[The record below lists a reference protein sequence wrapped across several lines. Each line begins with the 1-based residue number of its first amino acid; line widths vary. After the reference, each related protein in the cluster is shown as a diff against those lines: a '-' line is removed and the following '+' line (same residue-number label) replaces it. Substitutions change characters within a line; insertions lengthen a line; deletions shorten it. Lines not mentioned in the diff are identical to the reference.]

1 MAGLAVDDAQGM
13 ATGREIKI
21 HWFNDGMLLV
31 EEVNGHQIAH
41 GRSRLI
47 HKAAGLA
54 EEDILGILANLGN
67 FRLAD
72 LPLKK
77 QAVDNGS
84 DEHLKGSGR
93 TQAGAGQ
100 HRALAVGI
108 KARHPAAQLCKAGA
122 DAPHQGGGRIDFLL
136 LGHQA
141 VQRHGAQRIA
151 LGENAHGLGPVDPD
165 CSLGI
170 QVYGCR
176 QNPAPLVVRMVAAN
190 LCAAGCREI
199 ALRLSA
205 ESLSKALVQNFLLC
219 LCKMQRL

>member
-1 MAGLAVDDAQGM
+1 MRRVGKIDEDQPADAG
-13 ATGREIKI
+13 
-21 HWFNDGMLLV
+21 
-31 EEVNGHQIAH
+31 GH
-41 GRSRLI
+41 LI
-47 HKAAGLA
+47 HQAAGLA
-54 EEDILGILANLGN
+54 EIDVLGILADLSN
-67 FRLAD
+67 FRLTD

-84 DEHLKGSGR
+84 DEHLKSGGGA
-93 TQAGAGQ
+93 QAGPGQ

-151 LGENAHGLGPVDPD
+151 LGENAHGLSPIDPD
-165 CSLGI
+165 RSLGI
-170 QVYGCR
+170 QIYGSR
-176 QNPAPLVVRMVAAN
+176 QDPAPLMIRMVAAD
-190 LCAAGCREI
+190 LRAAGRGEI
-199 ALRLSA
+199 AFRLSA
-205 ESLSKALVQNFLLC
+205 ESRSKPPVQNFLLC